1 MSIKDPEY
9 KIIVKDILENKEF
22 LKLKD
27 IEHHGTTR
35 FIHSTKVSYISYKIA
50 KFLRLDYEKTARGGL
65 MHDFFFSPEHRC
77 AKERSISFFAHP
89 PKALALAKSQFNLS
103 KKEED
108 MIISHM
114 FPSYP
119 SLPKYLET
127 WIISFV
133 DKGVAIQEFSVKFST
148 QFKFK
153 LKYAYNL
160 FLIFAIGII
169 K

>member
-9 KIIVKDILENKEF
+9 KLIVKDILENEEF

-35 FIHSTKVSYISYKIA
+35 YIHSTKVSYISYKIA
-50 KFLRLDYEKTARGGL
+50 KALRLDYEKTARGGL

-108 MIISHM
+108 MILSHM

-119 SLPKYLET
+119 ALPKYLET